1 MNKTKENTIIKSI
14 KLINKDNIKPKIT
27 KINENI
33 NQTHNNNN
41 INQIKTNNFKIQQIK
56 NNEIANIKKGKK
68 KEEQKY
74 FEFHAHFKYNELVD
88 ALNKLK
94 SNKNESTSNTSNANI
109 NNNNI
114 NEINDFNYNNQKII
128 FNNDNKDNN
137 LKNNIRPLNK
147 SKPRNHKGVSRNIQ
161 MNNYIKYLGYIEECK
176 DNNFAL
182 SSISNNI
189 QQNKTSYLPQA
200 DLIKKRMN
208 AHLEELYHLKH
219 KLLLGQMSKEAIKNE
234 HCEKI
239 IKDNCNQKNKN
250 LISISL
256 INNTNKANDLSSNSN
271 HTKNLNKNNNPI
283 NKKIIKNQIKNQNNK
298 KQINNINNKITTKIN
313 KEESINNSKIQIKA
327 NNLFL
332 HNINS
337 NENKFIK
344 NKKIKNNIPSFN

>member
-14 KLINKDNIKPKIT
+14 KLVNKDNIKPKNP

-128 FNNDNKDNN
+128 FNNDNKAK
-137 LKNNIRPLNK
+137 LL
-147 SKPRNHKGVSRNIQ
+147 SLQ
-161 MNNYIKYLGYIEECK
+161 
-176 DNNFAL
+176 
-182 SSISNNI
+182 SSIYP
-189 QQNKTSYLPQA
+189 KYF
-200 DLIKKRMN
+200 
-208 AHLEELYHLKH
+208 
-219 KLLLGQMSKEAIKNE
+219 
-234 HCEKI
+234 
-239 IKDNCNQKNKN
+239 
-250 LISISL
+250 
-256 INNTNKANDLSSNSN
+256 IN
-271 HTKNLNKNNNPI
+271 
-283 NKKIIKNQIKNQNNK
+283 
-298 KQINNINNKITTKIN
+298 
-313 KEESINNSKIQIKA
+313 
-327 NNLFL
+327 
-332 HNINS
+332 
-337 NENKFIK
+337 
-344 NKKIKNNIPSFN
+344 